1 MATQHDLFQKWNTH
15 KHDLTRVLVQSNSA
29 TSIKDDREL
38 LCFIVI
44 RICSNAILDHS
55 ECWGNMTQ
63 LVKTDAYRNVCGRIC
78 VFFLCVD
85 PYGPSQRKISGN
97 VKQRIHQSDLWC
109 HVETQTLFYS
119 LKCLVFHIVTHLV
132 FKLSLS
138 ILSSMSWNEVGH
150 TASLWSLYLMCLSQS
165 CPQ

>member
-29 TSIKDDREL
+29 TSLKDDREL

-109 HVETQTLFYS
+109 HVLFA
-119 LKCLVFHIVTHLV
+119 KVFSIPYCHSFG

-138 ILSSMSWNEVGH
+138 ILSSLSWNEVGH